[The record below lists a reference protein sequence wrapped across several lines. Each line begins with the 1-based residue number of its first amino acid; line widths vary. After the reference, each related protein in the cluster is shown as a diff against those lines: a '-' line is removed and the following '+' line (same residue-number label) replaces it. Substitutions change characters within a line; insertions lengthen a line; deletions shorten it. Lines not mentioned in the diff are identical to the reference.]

1 MAGES
6 EAPGTRCSIQSLA
19 TGPDYSHIFKDQF
32 EAAGVEPT
40 EGLTVVLIEE
50 GSDLNDDGVLCDM
63 EVVATL
69 ERIKDAQSWRAAWP
83 WDAMTWIPSKGS
95 CGSPSRRSGACNGRE
110 HRRVHSSSG
119 PIMSTGGDESA
130 RKKLL
135 DPLVR
140 EPEHFGGIAHRKMS
154 VLDQGSRGSRSGLG
168 GLSRGGVSD

>member
-40 EGLTVVLIEE
+40 EGLTVVLNK
-50 GSDLNDDGVLCDM
+50 GSDLNDNGVAVPNM

-83 WDAMTWIPSKGS
+83 
-95 CGSPSRRSGACNGRE
+95 SGR
-110 HRRVHSSSG
+110 H
-119 PIMSTGGDESA
+119 D
-130 RKKLL
+130 
-135 DPLVR
+135 
-140 EPEHFGGIAHRKMS
+140 
-154 VLDQGSRGSRSGLG
+154 
-168 GLSRGGVSD
+168 